1 MNLSEKILKL
11 RTARGMSQGD
21 LAEKLEVSRQSV
33 SKWETGQSVPDVDKL
48 VRLAD
53 LFGVTTDYL
62 LRETERASGK
72 EAEPAELSD
81 GAGRRA
87 LRPVQAAG
95 ILLTCFGLLLTA
107 LAAWAAGRGEM
118 GHLEL
123 VMILLLVLPG
133 LVLSL
138 APKHNLLAG
147 AWALWSGSAAVF
159 LPARRTAN
167 LVWLKK
173 FYNIFVLSKH
183 GSVSVGLW
191 PWQVKVIFAIHGAML
206 ALLVYATWRTLRKPK
221 QDG

>member
-1 MNLSEKILKL
+1 M
-11 RTARGMSQGD
+11 
-21 LAEKLEVSRQSV
+21 
-33 SKWETGQSVPDVDKL
+33 PDVDKL

-62 LRETERASGK
+62 LRETEWASGK

-81 GAGRRA
+81 RAGRRA
-87 LRPVQAAG
+87 LRPVQVAG
-95 ILLTCFGLLLTA
+95 ILLTCFGLLLTV
-107 LAAWAAGRGEM
+107 LAAWSAGRGEM

-147 AWALWSGSAAVF
+147 AWAVWSGSAAVF

-191 PWQVKVIFAIHGAML
+191 PWQVKVIFAIHVAML

>member
-81 GAGRRA
+81 SAGRRA
-87 LRPVQAAG
+87 LRPVQVAG

-147 AWALWSGSAAVF
+147 AWTLWSGSAAVF

-173 FYNIFVLSKH
+173 FYNIFGK
-183 GSVSVGLW
+183 
-191 PWQVKVIFAIHGAML
+191 IFNTIFFISIF
-206 ALLVYATWRTLRKPK
+206 
-221 QDG
+221 